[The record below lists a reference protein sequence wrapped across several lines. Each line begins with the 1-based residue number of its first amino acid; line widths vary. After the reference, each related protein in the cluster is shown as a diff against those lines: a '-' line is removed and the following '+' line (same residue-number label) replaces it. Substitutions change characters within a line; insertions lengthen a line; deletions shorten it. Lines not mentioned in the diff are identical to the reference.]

1 MVSAHQR
8 PCVSVPRRAV
18 TLVLHA
24 VINFLPTR
32 VLGILNGFSV
42 CWHVAGAFALIIL
55 LPAVAPT
62 HQGADFV
69 FTTFYQDDA
78 TAVGAPSCACA
89 PFPQSRARVS
99 LPPARTPADALR
111 TSSTGGSAWA
121 WSSCWC
127 GDAPP
132 GCMR

>member
-1 MVSAHQR
+1 MALSAVHHVKSCSSAIFLR
-8 PCVSVPRRAV
+8 HAAV

-32 VLGILNGFSV
+32 ILGMLNGFSV

-69 FTTFYQDDA
+69 FTTFYTDDV
-78 TAVGAPSCACA
+78 TALGAPSNACA
-89 PFPQSRARVS
+89 F
-99 LPPARTPADALR
+99 
-111 TSSTGGSAWA
+111 
-121 WSSCWC
+121 
-127 GDAPP
+127 AP
-132 GCMR
+132 